1 MCARVHGVVVA
12 RDAVAAGALAL
23 AVVAPRA
30 VRAPLQHVQLI
41 WRQNHTLTHSD
52 ACKHHGLLLTQVHRM
67 PCGLCCILSASE
79 CGVCTDAYTGR
90 RSERSAS
97 ARP

>member
-30 VRAPLQHVQLI
+30 VRAALQHVQLI
-41 WRQNHTLTHSD
+41 WRQNHTLRRLQTPDCLAPIRSTKTN
-52 ACKHHGLLLTQVHRM
+52 ALRRCALYCHG
-67 PCGLCCILSASE
+67 SF
-79 CGVCTDAYTGR
+79 
-90 RSERSAS
+90 
-97 ARP
+97 

>member
-30 VRAPLQHVQLI
+30 VRATLQHVQLVCA
-41 WRQNHTLTHSD
+41 RTTHSD
-52 ACKHHGLLLTQVHRM
+52 ACKHHGLLNSGPQNAVRAVL
-67 PCGLCCILSASE
+67 
-79 CGVCTDAYTGR
+79 YTV
-90 RSERSAS
+90 SF
-97 ARP
+97 

>member
-30 VRAPLQHVQLI
+30 VRAALQHVQLI
-41 WRQNHTLTHSD
+41 WRQNHTFTHSD
-52 ACKHHGLLLTQVHRM
+52 ACKHHGLSVTDCPRLLNSGPQNAVRAV
-67 PCGLCCILSASE
+67 L
-79 CGVCTDAYTGR
+79 YTV
-90 RSERSAS
+90 SF
-97 ARP
+97 

>member
-30 VRAPLQHVQLI
+30 VRATLQHVQLI

-52 ACKHHGLLLTQVHRM
+52 ACKHHGLLNSGQNAVRAVL
-67 PCGLCCILSASE
+67 
-79 CGVCTDAYTGR
+79 YTV
-90 RSERSAS
+90 SF
-97 ARP
+97 